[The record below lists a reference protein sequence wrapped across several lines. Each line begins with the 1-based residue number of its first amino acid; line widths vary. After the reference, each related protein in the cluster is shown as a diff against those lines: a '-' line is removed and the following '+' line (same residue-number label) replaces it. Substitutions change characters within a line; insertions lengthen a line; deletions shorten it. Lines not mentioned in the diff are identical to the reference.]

1 MSNTM
6 KYTMASI
13 TALTTLIIT
22 GIVTADTYTVKPGDT
37 LSKIAKDNNTTVA
50 DLTEWNKLAN
60 ADFIQVGQNLEVG
73 DGSGHSQATKATLS
87 LRETTP
93 TQANA
98 EQAKTAEPAKTVENE
113 SNVYGAPAAATS
125 NGSGIVLANG
135 NTAGETGSYAARQM
149 EARTGVSATVWEG
162 IIARE
167 SNGDSSARNA
177 SGASGLFQTMP
188 GWGSTATVEDQ
199 INAAVKAYN
208 AQGLGAWNY

>member
-98 EQAKTAEPAKTVENE
+98 EQAKTEIGRA
-113 SNVYGAPAAATS
+113 SC
-125 NGSGIVLANG
+125 
-135 NTAGETGSYAARQM
+135 
-149 EARTGVSATVWEG
+149 
-162 IIARE
+162 RE
-167 SNGDSSARNA
+167 R
-177 SGASGLFQTMP
+177 
-188 GWGSTATVEDQ
+188 V
-199 INAAVKAYN
+199 
-208 AQGLGAWNY
+208 